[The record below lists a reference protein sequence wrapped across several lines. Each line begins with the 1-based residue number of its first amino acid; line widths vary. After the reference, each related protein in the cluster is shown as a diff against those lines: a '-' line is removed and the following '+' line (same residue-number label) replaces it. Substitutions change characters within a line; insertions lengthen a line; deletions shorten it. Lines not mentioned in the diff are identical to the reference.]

1 MHSSQDDSD
10 IVADR
15 QAQAQREAAEQQ
27 QRQRHEEARLQAAR
41 DEEARLAAAARED
54 QERRERAV
62 QEHVERTAR
71 EQEQVT
77 ATISRWHLGC
87 ILFPFFSTSQR
98 HRWSQVARTAASAKG
113 KLRARQE
120 SAEIQRDEKDKA
132 RADEILK
139 LTAKKKTLSM
149 LKLGTL
155 KIKAAEAGVDSDE
168 LEDVDEAEDV
178 KGEVIRLILQTQTTD
193 EVARECSNGRLGL
206 RLVAVAAA
214 LTVDR
219 CCANSGRSCAERGA
233 G

>member
-1 MHSSQDDSD
+1 M
-10 IVADR
+10 
-15 QAQAQREAAEQQ
+15 
-27 QRQRHEEARLQAAR
+27 
-41 DEEARLAAAARED
+41 
-54 QERRERAV
+54 
-62 QEHVERTAR
+62 
-71 EQEQVT
+71 
-77 ATISRWHLGC
+77 
-87 ILFPFFSTSQR
+87 
-98 HRWSQVARTAASAKG
+98 ARTAASAKG

-214 LTVDR
+214 LTVER
-219 CCANSGRSCAERGA
+219 CCEQWPQLRRVRSGLRSRRSTASTTRPSSWRWMI
-233 G
+233 